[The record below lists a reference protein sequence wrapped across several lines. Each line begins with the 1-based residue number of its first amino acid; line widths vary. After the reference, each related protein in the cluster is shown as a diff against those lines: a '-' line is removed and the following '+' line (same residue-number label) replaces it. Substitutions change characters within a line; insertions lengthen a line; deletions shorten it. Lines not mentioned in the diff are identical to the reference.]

1 MKEEALSR
9 LARFM
14 DDVPAALL
22 LVNPDGVIERAGVR
36 AEVVFGYDRGAL
48 DGLHIREL
56 VSKQS
61 QPALDE
67 PLASLGKDPRS
78 SSSEEPPALTGLRKN
93 GSEFPLRLGLNPSC
107 VAGARW
113 AWVTVADA
121 KDGGRREEE
130 PDARLLHL
138 EQLVKDREAE
148 LAERTGELERARR
161 KAEGFNKK
169 LETQADTF
177 KLVLDALVEG
187 VAVANETGDF
197 IFFNPA
203 GERILGVGAV
213 EAPPEKWPEAYGVFE
228 PDGRTRMPYE
238 ELPLVKAMRGGSDDG
253 REMVIRNQNNSE
265 GVLLTVTSRPVR
277 NERGELVGGV
287 AVFRDITIE
296 RRAQTA
302 IMEANALLEER
313 VRQRTDALEAA
324 VNELKGVVEEHARA
338 EKALIE
344 SKERLSIVTDSI
356 PALVAFIK
364 RDLTFEFV
372 NRAYS
377 DWLGIDRG
385 QILGHSIET
394 VLGESFADTLPAVKE
409 ALAGKP
415 VKFESQIRHS
425 TLGPRVV
432 EWNYVPHEQGGAI
445 GFYALANDVTD
456 RLLAKQRMLDQLEE
470 IGHVTRIST
479 LGEFA
484 AGIAHEIGQ
493 PLTSVQSN
501 AQAGLRFL
509 DGESVD
515 LDEIREILEEIVNES
530 WRAAQIIRQL
540 RALLEKGK
548 PDLSK
553 LDVNAVIKEMPPLL
567 KGKLAESRV
576 RLELELEPNP
586 GLILADKIQLQ
597 QVIFNLILNG
607 IEAIQDAATRQR
619 RITVRTS
626 RVDGLVQVSVT
637 DSGPGISE
645 IDTER
650 LFGRFYTTKSKGLG
664 MGLAISRSIISAF
677 GGRIWAESSANDGAT
692 FAFSLSVAE

>member
-1 MKEEALSR
+1 
-9 LARFM
+9 
-14 DDVPAALL
+14 
-22 LVNPDGVIERAGVR
+22 
-36 AEVVFGYDRGAL
+36 
-48 DGLHIREL
+48 
-56 VSKQS
+56 
-61 QPALDE
+61 
-67 PLASLGKDPRS
+67 
-78 SSSEEPPALTGLRKN
+78 
-93 GSEFPLRLGLNPSC
+93 
-107 VAGARW
+107 
-113 AWVTVADA
+113 
-121 KDGGRREEE
+121 
-130 PDARLLHL
+130 
-138 EQLVKDREAE
+138 
-148 LAERTGELERARR
+148 
-161 KAEGFNKK
+161 
-169 LETQADTF
+169 
-177 KLVLDALVEG
+177 
-187 VAVANETGDF
+187 
-197 IFFNPA
+197 
-203 GERILGVGAV
+203 
-213 EAPPEKWPEAYGVFE
+213 
-228 PDGRTRMPYE
+228 
-238 ELPLVKAMRGGSDDG
+238 
-253 REMVIRNQNNSE
+253 
-265 GVLLTVTSRPVR
+265 
-277 NERGELVGGV
+277 
-287 AVFRDITIE
+287 
-296 RRAQTA
+296 
-302 IMEANALLEER
+302 
-313 VRQRTDALEAA
+313 
-324 VNELKGVVEEHARA
+324 
-338 EKALIE
+338 
-344 SKERLSIVTDSI
+344 
-356 PALVAFIK
+356 
-364 RDLTFEFV
+364 
-372 NRAYS
+372 
-377 DWLGIDRG
+377 
-385 QILGHSIET
+385 
-394 VLGESFADTLPAVKE
+394 
-409 ALAGKP
+409 
-415 VKFESQIRHS
+415 
-425 TLGPRVV
+425 VV

-515 LDEIREILEEIVNES
+515 LNEIREILAEIVNES

-637 DSGPGISE
+637 HSGPGISE
-645 IDTER
+645 TDAER

-664 MGLAISRSIISAF
+664 MGLAISRSIINAF
-677 GGRIWAESSANDGAT
+677 GGRIWAESNGSGGAT